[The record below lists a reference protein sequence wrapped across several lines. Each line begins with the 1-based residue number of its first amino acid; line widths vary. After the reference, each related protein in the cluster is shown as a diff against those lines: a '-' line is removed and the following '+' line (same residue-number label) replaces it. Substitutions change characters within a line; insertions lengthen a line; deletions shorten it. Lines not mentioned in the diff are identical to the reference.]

1 MVRTL
6 SQDKREKYLRAALS
20 LFVQKGVQ
28 NTSTADIAIEAGT
41 AAGTLFLYF
50 PTKQNLI
57 DELLRKIARDYAE
70 SIKSQLTPGSP
81 AREALFIIWN
91 ESIRW
96 LRDHLEAYQFQ
107 QQVRNTGMVTE
118 PVLMETASYF
128 SFYYEAIQ
136 KGLQEGSIKPYRVDL
151 IGGFLYQGIAALMGL
166 IMLEQDSDIYGKLI
180 EQGFEIFW
188 NGIKTE
194 EYRSE
199 PTIVRN

>member
-6 SQDKREKYLRAALS
+6 SQEKREKYLSAALRQ
-20 LFVQKGVQ
+20 FVQKGVQ

-70 SIKSQLTPGSP
+70 SIKAQLAPDSP

-91 ESIRW
+91 GSIRW

-118 PVLMETASYF
+118 PV
-128 SFYYEAIQ
+128 
-136 KGLQEGSIKPYRVDL
+136 
-151 IGGFLYQGIAALMGL
+151 
-166 IMLEQDSDIYGKLI
+166 
-180 EQGFEIFW
+180 
-188 NGIKTE
+188 
-194 EYRSE
+194 
-199 PTIVRN
+199 